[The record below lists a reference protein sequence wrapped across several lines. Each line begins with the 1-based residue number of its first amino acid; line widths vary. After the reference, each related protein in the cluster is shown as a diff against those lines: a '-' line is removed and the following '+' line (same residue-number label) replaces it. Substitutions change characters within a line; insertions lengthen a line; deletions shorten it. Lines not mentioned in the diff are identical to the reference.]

1 MFICPVCQQVLVK
14 EDHEYKCPNGHSY
27 DLAKEGYVNLL
38 LANQKRTFSG
48 DPKDSLLGRQ
58 RFLNQGYYQ
67 NLSEKL
73 NELVKELNSKVILDA
88 GVGTGYYL
96 SNLINYLDNED
107 NTYYGIDVGKEEVR
121 MAAKKIKNAN
131 LAVANI
137 FHLPFPDQ
145 SLDLILSIFSP
156 YAPEEFKRTLGSGG
170 KVLAVQPGK
179 EHLYELKKAVYAEPY
194 YNPDKGYN
202 LEGFQTLKTFHL
214 ENTINLPDQQ
224 TIEDLWTMTPYAHKT
239 SKEDSEK
246 LLNLNELTVT
256 TDFYISLYQKEEV

>member
-1 MFICPVCQQVLVK
+1 MFICPVCQKELVK
-14 EDHEYKCPNGHSY
+14 EGHEYKCPNGHSY

-239 SKEDSEK
+239 SREDAQK
-246 LLNLNELTVT
+246 LLNLNELTVK

>member
-1 MFICPVCQQVLVK
+1 MFICPVCQKELVK
-14 EDHEYKCPNGHSY
+14 EGHEYKCPNGHSY

>member
-1 MFICPVCQQVLVK
+1 MFICPVCQKELVK
-14 EDHEYKCPNGHSY
+14 EGHEYKCPNGHSY

-96 SNLINYLDNED
+96 SNLINYLDNAD
-107 NTYYGIDVGKEEVR
+107 NTYYGIDVGKEEVK